1 MIAAVDTNILL
12 DILIP
17 DENYLKS
24 SKALL
29 DRYIEK
35 GQLIICEVVYAEL
48 ASQFSSD
55 KDLKAFLSDTGI
67 KLVYSTEKSLYT
79 AGERWKEYTK
89 SRKHTLQCPQ
99 CGKQITAVCA
109 ECNYYFTFRQRILS
123 DFIIGA
129 HALLHAN
136 IFISRDRGFYK
147 TYFKDLKIA

>member
-67 KLVYSTEKSLYT
+67 IIILLLGNAYS
-79 AGERWKEYTK
+79 
-89 SRKHTLQCPQ
+89 
-99 CGKQITAVCA
+99 V
-109 ECNYYFTFRQRILS
+109 IL
-123 DFIIGA
+123 
-129 HALLHAN
+129 L
-136 IFISRDRGFYK
+136 
-147 TYFKDLKIA
+147 